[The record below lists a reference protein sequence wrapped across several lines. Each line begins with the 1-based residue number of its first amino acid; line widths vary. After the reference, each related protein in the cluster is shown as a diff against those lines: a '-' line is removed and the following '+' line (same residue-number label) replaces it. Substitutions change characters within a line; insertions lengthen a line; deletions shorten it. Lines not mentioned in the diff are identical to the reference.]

1 MITNKK
7 EKYQIRSIKNNI
19 AFISFKPNGYINE
32 ASEDFLNAM
41 GYSLSEVVN
50 KHHRIFCSSSLVN
63 SSEYQ
68 NFWNEL
74 NKGKK
79 QQGKMLRFDKY
90 GNKVWIEATY
100 FPVIRNNKVVEVI
113 KIATD
118 ITKSHEESLSK
129 EAILTA
135 INNSMAVIEFD
146 TQGYILNANNNFLKA
161 TKYSLKEIIGKHH
174 KIFCYDR
181 FYEDNP
187 GFWHKLSNGEYI
199 KDRFERKDKYGQV
212 IYLEA
217 TYNPVMNEDGSVSK
231 VVKFATDITD
241 KVLEEKEAIA
251 IIESASSVLEETE
264 QIANNGITYLESL
277 IAKTEETAIS
287 IGKTE
292 ELIKKIKEQSKEIT
306 ESTGTI
312 TGISS
317 QTHLLSFNAAIEAA
331 RAGEHGR
338 GFAVVADE
346 VRKLAK
352 YSSDNTKEIDNIVKN
367 NNNLIEEFELAI
379 QQVIEDNK
387 ESYQKIQDISNIV
400 SEILEGAKNVSS
412 SVERLNQKRL

>member
-1 MITNKK
+1 MLMLGK
-7 EKYQIRSIKNNI
+7 EKYRIESIKNNT
-19 AFISFKPNGYINE
+19 AFIRFTPNGYILE
-32 ASEDFLNAM
+32 ASDIFLKLM
-41 GYSLSEVVN
+41 GYSISEIKN
-50 KHHRIFCSSSLVN
+50 KHHRIFCEQSLIH
-63 SSEYQ
+63 SETYTR
-68 NFWNEL
+68 FWESLKN
-74 NKGKK
+74 GIK
-79 QQGKMLRFDKY
+79 QEGKMLRIDKI

-100 FPVIRNNKVVEVI
+100 FPVIKKGKVLEII
-113 KIATD
+113 KIPTD
-118 ITKSHEESLSK
+118 ITKTHEDNTSK

-135 INNSMAVIEFD
+135 INNSMAVIEFNID
-146 TQGYILNANNNFLKA
+146 GYILNANNNFLKA

-181 FYEDNP
+181 FYEDNL

-352 YSSDNTKEIDNIVKN
+352 YSSDNAKEIDNILKN